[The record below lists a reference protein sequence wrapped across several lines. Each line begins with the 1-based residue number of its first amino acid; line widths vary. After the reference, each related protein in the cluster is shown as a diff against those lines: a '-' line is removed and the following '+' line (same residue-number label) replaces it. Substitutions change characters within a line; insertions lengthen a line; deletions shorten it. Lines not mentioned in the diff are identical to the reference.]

1 MSSLYIWRL
10 SRQSNLQK
18 EREREREREREI
30 KDRIIPDD
38 KVQKIGLNVRSNCL
52 YSGKRPECLQGPIR

>member
-1 MSSLYIWRL
+1 MSSLNIWRL

-18 EREREREREREI
+18 KKKKEI

-38 KVQKIGLNVRSNCL
+38 KVQKIGLNVRSNCF
-52 YSGKRPECLQGPIR
+52 YSGKRPECLQGPIQ

>member
-1 MSSLYIWRL
+1 MSSLNIWRL

-18 EREREREREREI
+18 KEEEI

-38 KVQKIGLNVRSNCL
+38 KVQKIGLNVRSNCF
-52 YSGKRPECLQGPIR
+52 YSGKRPECLQGPIQ